1 MSESPDKNS
10 NHTSDNTY
18 KNTLDYAVFD
28 SDQHYY
34 EPTDCFTRYF
44 PEKHRDK
51 AIHVTDTKDGRAEIW
66 IGEKPF
72 TFLHWRFDKFAR
84 AGALKQMLKLAQT
97 PDYENQVL
105 ENVRPEFLSRE
116 PRLELMDKQGIE
128 SCLMFPTL
136 AVCVEHFMTDDPEQ
150 MYLNFHSFNRWLK
163 DDWGYGQDGRIH
175 AAPLLSLLDLD
186 RAVAELDWLLAE
198 GARVISMRPGP
209 AFGRSPADPYFDPIW
224 ARINEAK
231 IPVAY
236 HVGESGY
243 NEMMSVH
250 WGEEA
255 NPSSHRQSAFQWTNF
270 YGDRPIM
277 DTVSALTFHNL
288 FGRFPNVNIIS
299 VENGSA
305 WVAYILKAMDK
316 MGGMGRNGPWP
327 GGRIHGKPSKILK
340 RHLFVSPFYEDDVEG
355 LADLLGPTQVVFGSD
370 FPHPEGLA
378 DPLSFREEISNRTTS
393 EVRQIMR
400 GNARALVGLS

>member
-1 MSESPDKNS
+1 MNSPLEYS
-10 NHTSDNTY
+10 
-18 KNTLDYAVFD
+18 VFD

-34 EPTDCFTRYF
+34 EPTDCFSRYIAK
-44 PEKHRDK
+44 KHEAK
-51 AIHVTDTKDGRAEIW
+51 AIHVTEGKDGKTDIW

-72 TFLHWRFDKFAR
+72 TFLQWRFDKYPR
-84 AGALKQMLKLAQT
+84 AGSLKQMLKLMET
-97 PDYENQVL
+97 PDYENQIM
-105 ENVRPEFLSRE
+105 EDVRPEFLTRE
-116 PRLELMDKQGIE
+116 PRLKLMDQQGIE

-163 DDWGYGQDGRIH
+163 EDWGFGQDGRIL

-186 RAVAELDWLLAE
+186 RAVEELDWLLAE
-198 GARVISMRPGP
+198 GAKVISMRPGP

-224 ARINEAK
+224 SRLNEAK
-231 IPVAY
+231 VPVAY

-243 NEMMSVH
+243 NVMMSVH
-250 WGEEA
+250 WGETA

-270 YGDRPIM
+270 YCDRPIM

-299 VENGSA
+299 VENGSV
-305 WVAYILKAMDK
+305 WVEYIMKAMDK
-316 MGGMGRNGPWP
+316 MGGMGRNGPWI
-327 GGRIHGKPSKILK
+327 GGRVRGKPSKLLK
-340 RHLFVSPFYEDDVEG
+340 QHLYVSPFYEDDVEG
-355 LADLLGPTQVVFGSD
+355 LVDLLGTTQVVFGSD
-370 FPHPEGLA
+370 FPHAEGLA
-378 DPLSFREEISNRTTS
+378 DPLSFREEISNRTRG

-400 GNARALVGLS
+400 DNGRALVGLS